1 MPRITDVGA
10 ELAEVPFGDFI
21 ANVAQGIADG
31 QRALDLTAV
40 QTLLE
45 LSKATV
51 DLIPE
56 VTEVITPEQINVNV
70 SGHDPIP
77 VTGARIT
84 ASASEAVPMS
94 ALQAGI
100 VPSFYQFAEATIQL
114 KMSLQMREVEK
125 EETEGADDP
134 RPAPVRLARELPH
147 AEHVHVC
154 GGCVEQRHGGDP
166 AGAAAVEARSVGRDR
181 ERTRPAPGRD
191 GQRVARWQRIR
202 PRQSRSS
209 PLRSRG

>member
-1 MPRITDVGA
+1 MPEITEVGA

-56 VTEVITPEQINVNV
+56 VTEVITPETINVKV

-77 VTGARIT
+77 VTGARVT
-84 ASASEAVPMS
+84 ASASESVPMS

-114 KMSLQMREVEK
+114 KMSLQMREVK
-125 EETEGADDP
+125 QEETEGETS
-134 RPAPVRLARELPH
+134 RGLRLFGSHVNFRTQNTFTYT
-147 AEHVHVC
+147 AE
-154 GGCVEQRHGGDP
+154 GSS
-166 AGAAAVEARSVGRDR
+166 SV
-181 ERTRPAPGRD
+181 TAI
-191 GQRVARWQRIR
+191 IR
-202 PRQSRSS
+202 PVPPPSRIVPSIVTVNALVQ
-209 PLRSRG
+209 PPAVTINP

>member
-1 MPRITDVGA
+1 VPKITDVGA
-10 ELAEVPFGDFI
+10 ELAEVPFGDLI
-21 ANVAQGIADG
+21 ANVAQGIAEG

-56 VTEVITPEQINVNV
+56 VTEVITPERIDVNV
-70 SGHDPIP
+70 SGQAPIP
-77 VTGARIT
+77 VTGARVT
-84 ASASEAVPMS
+84 ASASEPVQMS

-125 EETEGADDP
+125 EEIQGQKSRGLHLFGSHVNFRTQNTFTYTAEGSSS
-134 RPAPVRLARELPH
+134 VT
-147 AEHVHVC
+147 
-154 GGCVEQRHGGDP
+154 
-166 AGAAAVEARSVGRDR
+166 AV
-181 ERTRPAPGRD
+181 
-191 GQRVARWQRIR
+191 IR
-202 PRQSRSS
+202 PVPPPSRLVPSIVTVNALVQ
-209 PLRSRG
+209 PPVVTVNG